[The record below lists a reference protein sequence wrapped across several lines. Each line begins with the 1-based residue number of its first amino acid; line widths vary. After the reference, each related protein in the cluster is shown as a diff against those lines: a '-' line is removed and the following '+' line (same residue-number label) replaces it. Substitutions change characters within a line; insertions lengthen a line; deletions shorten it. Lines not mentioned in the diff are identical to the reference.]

1 MKHLQLNKKWL
12 LATAG
17 LLLVLLTIKIVLFLT
32 AKPKITVDYVAEYNK
47 ITRPANYDPN
57 DNAAHYYQKAFDAF
71 VEMPEELRKPYI
83 NWPADFN
90 STEQTLLEKWLASN
104 SQTFE
109 YFREAVN
116 KPYYW
121 IKRTPVE
128 TDNYLENNYIGNIL
142 CHDVIQ
148 LRYLAKALGWDAKLK
163 ATKGEFKVAF
173 EDILDCYKAGN
184 HKCDPNLFIWEQDFG
199 LYIKQDA
206 VQNGFIIL
214 DKSNVDNK
222 SLRFLQ
228 DALQQELDRDTY
240 IPGCQ
245 AEKLYKLDHLQRIF
259 IDNGRG
265 TGRLWWRFGFG
276 VVISSLSHGE
286 ADERKIRMSCFTGPT
301 RKQVVEQIEQTC
313 ALFNQ
318 VMAKTPCQAKNKGR
332 DYFEEI
338 NNINNQYFSLK
349 ILDIG
354 IIDPSHIFNLYH
366 ETRTQTKALIAV
378 CAILRFKEENNRL
391 PATLDEL
398 VSAGYLESVPMDPY
412 SDVPLVYKPN
422 EDKFRLYRIGED
434 FSYDGGVIEIRKK
447 QAWGINGAQTV
458 PYIYS
463 PDVVYWPF
471 KDLKKLRYE
480 LTINN
485 NEAKVRKEIE

>member
-1 MKHLQLNKKWL
+1 MFF
-12 LATAG
+12 G
-17 LLLVLLTIKIVLFLT
+17 
-32 AKPKITVDYVAEYNK
+32 AKPKVTINYVAEYNR
-47 ITRPANYDPN
+47 ITRPVNYDPN
-57 DNAAHYYQKAFDAF
+57 DNAAPYYQKALDAF
-71 VEMPEELRKPYI
+71 VKMPNELR
-83 NWPADFN
+83 WPEGNRLTDFN
-90 STEQTLLEKWLASN
+90 GVEQALFENWIASN
-104 SQTFE
+104 SQAFE

-121 IKRTPVE
+121 IKRTPAE
-128 TDNYLENNYIGNIL
+128 TDDYLTKNYMGGIV
-142 CHDVIQ
+142 CHDTIQ
-148 LRYLAKALGWDAKLK
+148 LRYLAKAIGWGAKLK
-163 ATKGEFKVAF
+163 AAKSEFKVAF
-173 EDILDCYKAGN
+173 ENIIECYRAGN
-184 HKCDPNLFIWEQDFG
+184 HKCNPNLIWVEQDFG

-206 VQNGFIIL
+206 VQNAFIIL
-214 DKSNVDNK
+214 DKSKVDDK
-222 SLRFLQ
+222 ALKFLQ
-228 DALQQELDRDTY
+228 DALQQELDMDTY

-245 AEKLYKLDHLQRIF
+245 AEKLYKLDELQRTF
-259 IDNGRG
+259 IDNCWG

-276 VVISSLSHGE
+276 VVIPCLSHGE

-301 RKQVVEQIEQTC
+301 RKQVVEQIERTS

-318 VMAKTPCQAKNKGR
+318 VMTKTPCQAKNKGR

-338 NNINNQYFSLK
+338 NNINNRYFSLK

-354 IIDPSHIFNLYH
+354 IIDPIHIFNLYH

-378 CAILRFKEENNRL
+378 CAILRFKADNSRL

-398 VSAGYLESVPMDPY
+398 VSAGYLQSVPMDPY

-434 FSYDGGVIEIRKK
+434 FSYDGGVIEVRKK
-447 QAWGINGAQTV
+447 LAWGINGAQIV

-471 KDLKKLRYE
+471 RDLKKLRYE
-480 LTINN
+480 LNINN
-485 NEAKVRKEIE
+485 NEAEVRKEIEEENWPK